1 MSAVARKLGRQTRKK
16 EVASHQRIYWAKNI
30 LLKAL
35 WSSIKRRKEL
45 IRWAREIILKRLEKV
60 IAVRKLSC
68 TAVESYVEVVEKE
81 KRLEKVTAFQAEIAR
96 KQKEEE
102 EKMEVVDE
110 VRESRKEPAKA
121 RKMNFISI

>member
-1 MSAVARKLGRQTRKK
+1 MRKL
-16 EVASHQRIYWAKNI
+16 I
-30 LLKAL
+30 
-35 WSSIKRRKEL
+35 
-45 IRWAREIILKRLEKV
+45 
-60 IAVRKLSC
+60 C
-68 TAVESYVEVVEKE
+68 TVVESSVEVVEKE

>member
-1 MSAVARKLGRQTRKK
+1 M
-16 EVASHQRIYWAKNI
+16 
-30 LLKAL
+30 
-35 WSSIKRRKEL
+35 
-45 IRWAREIILKRLEKV
+45 
-60 IAVRKLSC
+60 RKLSC
-68 TAVESYVEVVEKE
+68 TVVESSVEVVEKE
-81 KRLEKVTAFQAEIAR
+81 KRFEKVTAFQEEIAR

>member
-1 MSAVARKLGRQTRKK
+1 M
-16 EVASHQRIYWAKNI
+16 
-30 LLKAL
+30 
-35 WSSIKRRKEL
+35 
-45 IRWAREIILKRLEKV
+45 
-60 IAVRKLSC
+60 RKLSC
-68 TAVESYVEVVEKE
+68 TVVESYVEVVEKE

-121 RKMNFISI
+121 RKMDFISI

>member
-1 MSAVARKLGRQTRKK
+1 MEK
-16 EVASHQRIYWAKNI
+16 EIEVRI
-30 LLKAL
+30 
-35 WSSIKRRKEL
+35 
-45 IRWAREIILKRLEKV
+45 
-60 IAVRKLSC
+60 LSC
-68 TAVESYVEVVEKE
+68 TVVESSVEVVEKE